1 MKPSPS
7 PDSPHGLC
15 CVLVATCA
23 ENWAHLFQERPR
35 VCVQPSLGPKD
46 SLPVHQALGAAPPSE
61 MELKQLYLGLKF
73 FLASI
78 LSMNLS
84 FEVGINN

>member
-1 MKPSPS
+1 M
-7 PDSPHGLC
+7 
-15 CVLVATCA
+15 
-23 ENWAHLFQERPR
+23 
-35 VCVQPSLGPKD
+35 CVQPSLGPKD